1 MPSKTAPG
9 YNVTQAIFARA
20 VQGDVTRPAVYYQD
34 QVWTYGAV
42 IRQVYQVSNGLRTLG
57 VEPEQRVV
65 ILGYDSPY
73 TMAALFGAMHRGAVP
88 IPLNTSLPME
98 DYLYYLEDSR
108 AKVLFV
114 ESAIWAQ
121 LAPALRTRD
130 VPLSSVILL
139 PSIGIGLSADEA
151 AYAGPLLFYREWV
164 EQQSVLP
171 QEPRTRADDPAF
183 WLYSSGS
190 TGAPKAA
197 VHLHKDMMVCNRL
210 YAEGIL
216 HITQQD
222 RLFSASKLFF
232 AYGLGNGS
240 YFALANEAS
249 VVLEPRKPDALTVL
263 QDIAHY
269 RPTIFFGVPT
279 LFNAILRHPQSRD
292 YDLSSLRACVSAG
305 EPLPAE
311 IYTRWKTA
319 YGVEI
324 LDGIGSTEVL
334 HIYISNRPGQSTP
347 GNTGAVVPGYAVQI
361 LDDQM
366 HVVDPGTV
374 GDLYVQGDSISPY
387 YWGQYQK
394 TRRSMVGEWF
404 KTGDK
409 YYEDGDGHFV
419 YCGRSD
425 DMIKAGG
432 IWVSPIEVENVLLEH
447 PAVAETAVIGALD
460 ADDLAK
466 PVAYVVLGDE
476 ENPSERLATELQ
488 EFVKSRLAHY
498 KYPREIHFV
507 EELPKTAS
515 GKIQRYRLRNGMVTS

>member
-1 MPSKTAPG
+1 MKFTELGLEHFKTRVEEGVGILEINRPPA
-9 YNVTQAIFARA
+9 NAHNLEVLQELDQAIMAIRFDN
-20 VQGDVTRPAVYYQD
+20 DVK
-34 QVWTYGAV
+34 AV
-42 IRQVYQVSNGLRTLG
+42 IFTSALARFFSAGFDITVLRDQT
-57 VEPEQRVV
+57 PEYV
-65 ILGYDSPY
+65 G
-73 TMAALFGAMHRGAVP
+73 
-88 IPLNTSLPME
+88 
-98 DYLYYLEDSR
+98 
-108 AKVLFV
+108 
-114 ESAIWAQ
+114 
-121 LAPALRTRD
+121 
-130 VPLSSVILL
+130 LSSQFSKEVMLKIQ
-139 PSIGIGLSADEA
+139 STRKIFIAAINGHCMGGGLELAMAESSSPRYLRNREP
-151 AYAGPLLFYREWV
+151 GP
-164 EQQSVLP
+164 
-171 QEPRTRADDPAF
+171 DDPAF

-292 YDLSSLRACVSAG
+292 HDLSSLRACVSAG

-334 HIYISNRPGQSTP
+334 HIYISKRPGQSTP
-347 GNTGAVVPGYAVQI
+347 GNTGSVVPGYAVQI

-394 TRRSMVGEWF
+394 TRSSMIGEWF

-447 PAVAETAVIGALD
+447 PAVAETAVIGVLD

-488 EFVKSRLAHY
+488 EFVKGRLAHY

>member
-1 MPSKTAPG
+1 MPSVAAPE
-9 YNVTQAIFARA
+9 YNVTQAIFSRA
-20 VQGDVTRPAVYYQD
+20 VQGDLTTPAIYYQD
-34 QVWTYGAV
+34 QVWTYGEI
-42 IRQVYQVSNGLRTLG
+42 IRQAYQVSNGLRGLG
-57 VEPEQRVV
+57 IEPEQRVV

-73 TMAALFGAMHRGAVP
+73 VLALLFGAMHRGAVP
-88 IPLNTSLPME
+88 IPLNTSLPVE

-108 AKVLFV
+108 AKALFI
-114 ESAIWAQ
+114 ESALWTQ
-121 LAPALRTRD
+121 LAPAMQARA
-130 VPLSSVILL
+130 LSVGSVILL
-139 PSIGIGLSADEA
+139 PSVGADLSVDQIS
-151 AYAGPLLFYREWV
+151 YAGPLFFYREWV
-164 EQQSVLP
+164 AQQSVHP

-190 TGAPKAA
+190 TGVPKAA
-197 VHLHKDMMVCNRL
+197 VHLQKDMMVCNRL

-216 HITQQD
+216 HITKQD

-249 VVLEPRKPDALTVL
+249 VVLEPGKPDALTIL
-263 QDIAHY
+263 HDIDRY

-279 LFNAILRHPQSRD
+279 LFNAILRHPQSRNF
-292 YDLSSLRACVSAG
+292 DLSSLRACVSAG

-311 IYTRWKTA
+311 IYTRWKA
-319 YGVEI
+319 AFGVEI
-324 LDGIGSTEVL
+324 LDGIGSTEAL
-334 HIYISNRPGQSTP
+334 HIYISNRPGESTP
-347 GNTGAVVPGYAVQI
+347 GNTGVVVPGYAVKI

-366 HVVDPGTV
+366 HVVSTGTV

-394 TRRSMVGEWF
+394 TRRSMIGEWF

-409 YYEDGDGHFV
+409 YFEDPDGHFV
-419 YCGRSD
+419 YCGRAD

-447 PAVAETAVIGALD
+447 PAVAETAVIGVFNT
-460 ADDLAK
+460 DDLEK
-466 PVAYVVLGDE
+466 PVAYVVLRDGE
-476 ENPSERLATELQ
+476 QPSLQLVSELQ
-488 EFVKSRLAHY
+488 EFVKGRLAHY

-507 EELPKTAS
+507 AELPKTAS
-515 GKIQRYRLRNGMVTS
+515 GKIQRYRLRTEMLT